1 MIKHLFAGTSGISWY
16 RRPTGLG
23 GWHKFVGG
31 TGIVI
36 PTALTVIEDLLGQ
49 TAEIR
54 WNNPT
59 VILEVYDGS
68 SGYSRGWRYSRC

>member
-1 MIKHLFAGTSGISWY
+1 MEYRGTGG
-16 RRPTGLG
+16 PTGLG

-36 PTALTVIEDLLGQ
+36 PFRTDSNRGPLGQ

-54 WNNPT
+54 WNT
-59 VILEVYDGS
+59 QQSY
-68 SGYSRGWRYSRC
+68 